1 MLIRKWIWKE
11 YPITVIQTLYIYVL
25 GTTSKKNGIF
35 NELGI
40 KGGRG
45 VILKHDFINWCND
58 ETWGRGGGGQ
68 T

>member
-1 MLIRKWIWKE
+1 M
-11 YPITVIQTLYIYVL
+11 
-25 GTTSKKNGIF
+25 TSKKKNGIF

-45 VILKHDFINWCND
+45 VNLRHGFINLCND
-58 ETWGRGGGGQ
+58 ETWGKGGGGQ

>member
-1 MLIRKWIWKE
+1 MN
-11 YPITVIQTLYIYVL
+11 V
-25 GTTSKKNGIF
+25 KKSEGRLQKKTGIF